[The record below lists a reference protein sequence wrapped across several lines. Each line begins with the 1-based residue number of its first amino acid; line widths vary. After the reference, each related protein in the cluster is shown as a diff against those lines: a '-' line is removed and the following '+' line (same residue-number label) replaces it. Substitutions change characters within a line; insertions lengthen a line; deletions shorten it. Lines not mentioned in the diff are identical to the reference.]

1 MQTTKKQLLVCIP
14 DFPFPVRKNGISIR
28 YFPIL
33 EHAAKRFDI
42 HLITIVDGNVSEALI
57 EEAEKICAKVSVY
70 VRKPKQVSLPIKVI
84 RRIQSIIP
92 GNTPFPYVQYDE
104 DDIRAFIQEQTR
116 NQHYDVTLSVLVN
129 YQRMLKSI
137 VKASRYTMDVID
149 SPYSTHL
156 RTQQASLLSRYDG
169 WMIKQWERK
178 ALASVDYACYISP
191 LDRTIGAGLSIDEYR
206 IGVIPNGLFIDDH
219 SADKINFNCKTIG
232 YLGHMGYPPNIR
244 AALRLYKIFTA
255 NKDKLSD
262 TKLVIIGRD
271 PAKEITQ
278 LGLNSNVIITG
289 TVDNIWPYINGVD
302 TFVFP
307 MEIGSGQQNKLLEAM
322 GAGRPVISSTLGN
335 SGIGAAHNQELIEAN
350 TDEDIVDA
358 IIKLS
363 SDTRLTTRLSAS
375 AKSFIHS
382 RYSWAA
388 IYQQLDST
396 LLKTR

>member
-14 DFPFPVRKNGISIR
+14 DFPFPARKNGISIR

-42 HLITIVDGNVSEALI
+42 HLISIVEGKVSETLI
-57 EEAEKICAKVSVY
+57 EEAKKICTKVSIY
-70 VRKPKQVSLPIKVI
+70 VRKPKKVSLPVKII
-84 RRIQSIIP
+84 RRIVSLIP

-104 DDIRAFIQEQTR
+104 DDIRTFILEQTH
-116 NQHYDVTLSVLVN
+116 NQHYDVALVVLVN
-129 YQRMLKSI
+129 YQRMIKSI
-137 VKASRYTMDVID
+137 VKASRYTMDIID
-149 SPYSTHL
+149 SPYSTRL
-156 RTQQASLLSRYDG
+156 RTQGHSLLSQYDG

-178 ALASVDYACYISP
+178 ALSSVDHACYISP
-191 LDRTIGAGLSIDEYR
+191 LDKQIGAGINIDCQHVS
-206 IGVIPNGLFIDDH
+206 VIPNGLFINDH
-219 SADKINFNCKTIG
+219 SAEKIHFNCKTIG

-244 AALRLYKIFTA
+244 AALRLYNIFNTH
-255 NKDKLSD
+255 KDKLSD

-271 PAKEITQ
+271 PAKEIQQ
-278 LGLNSNVIITG
+278 LSSDPNVIVTG
-289 TVDNIWPYINGVD
+289 TVENIWPYINGVD

-335 SGIGAAHNQELIEAN
+335 SGIGATDNQEIIEAN

-363 SDTRLTTRLSAS
+363 SDTTLATYLSAS

-396 LLKTR
+396 LFKIR